1 MSVSRPGNP
10 PAGSAE
16 PRSRRHYFRYA
27 VHAVVS
33 FALVGCTAEAPPT
46 ELGDLDV
53 LQQKGRLR
61 ILIPQLDDVDHLP
74 REVDLLDRERNLAES
89 LSEALGLK
97 PDWIVVSARSDLIDH
112 LVEGRGDVSAANLT
126 VTDERLGR
134 IAFSRPLAMVREQVV
149 SRDDGRPIRSA
160 LDLVGRTVVVRR
172 SSSFWETVEAL
183 QADHPGIDL
192 VAAPEEFTT
201 EEILYRVSTGE
212 YDATA
217 ADDNVVLDA
226 LAYMPRLMV
235 GFSLTEP
242 RPVALGVRPGAPLLL
257 AAVDSFLDAVHVDAP
272 RTDYTGDFEE
282 ITRRKVLRVLTRN
295 SAATYF
301 VWRGELVG
309 FEFDLA
315 KEFASRYGLNLEIVV
330 PPTRAAL
337 LTWLRE
343 GKGDIVAAALT
354 PSVEREARGI
364 AFTRPYNFV
373 REMLVGRP
381 ADSTLTAPGDLA
393 GRTVVVRRS
402 SSYWHTLEALQ
413 TRGVEFELRPAPEDF
428 ETEEIIER
436 VARSEYDLTV
446 ADSHILAIE
455 LTWRD
460 DVMGLFPVS
469 DSLSH
474 AWAVREEDSAL
485 LDSLNHFFRREY
497 RGLFYNLTYKKYFG
511 DENRVATRVN
521 ERTSRT
527 GIVSPYDSLI
537 QYYAG
542 QYAYDWRLIAAQMF
556 EESRFN
562 PRAESFAGAVGLMQ
576 VLPRTAKGF
585 GVSRAGLM
593 DPDSGT
599 YMGVR
604 YLNHVR
610 GYVEGAA
617 TAEDH
622 LWFSL
627 AAYNAGFGHLQDAR
641 RLTEHLGK
649 DPDVWFGEV
658 EDVMPLLA
666 RRKYHRETKHG
677 YCRCTEPVRYVRRI
691 RERQRAYQL
700 VTDSAAGPDDPGTA
714 GE

>member
-1 MSVSRPGNP
+1 MITSRPGHP
-10 PAGSAE
+10 SAGSAE
-16 PRSRRHYFRYA
+16 SRPSRHSARLI
-27 VHAVVS
+27 VHAVM
-33 FALVGCTAEAPPT
+33 ALALAGCSEQGPPP

-53 LQQKGRLR
+53 LRAHGRLR

-74 REVDLLDRERNLAES
+74 REVDLLDRERHLAES
-89 LSEALGLK
+89 LAQALGLE
-97 PDWIVVSARSDLIDH
+97 PEWIVLSARDALIDH
-112 LVEGRGDVSAANLT
+112 LVEGRGDVIAANLT
-126 VTDERLGR
+126 VTDERRER

-149 SRDDGRPIRSA
+149 LRDNTAPIRSA
-160 LDLVGRTVVVRR
+160 SDLVGRTVVVRR
-172 SSSFWETVEAL
+172 SSSFWGTIEAL
-183 QADHPGIDL
+183 QVDHPGINL
-192 VAAPEEFTT
+192 VAAPEDFTT

-212 YDATA
+212 YDATV
-217 ADDNVVLDA
+217 ADDKVVLDA

-235 GFSLTEP
+235 GFSVTEE
-242 RPVALGVRPGAPLLL
+242 RPVALGVRPEAPLLL
-257 AAVDSFLDAVHVDAP
+257 AAVDSFLDSVIVEP
-272 RTDYTGDFEE
+272 PQTDYTGDFEE
-282 ITRRKVLRVLTRN
+282 IRRRKVLRVLTRN

-301 VWRGELVG
+301 VWRGELIG
-309 FEFDLA
+309 FEYDLA
-315 KEFASRYGLNLEIVV
+315 KEFAAQHGLNLEIVV

-337 LTWLRE
+337 LAWLRE

-354 PSVEREARGI
+354 PSAEREGRGI

-373 REMLVGRP
+373 REMVVGRQ
-381 ADSTLTAPGDLA
+381 ADSTLQTPEDLA
-393 GRTVVVRRS
+393 GRTVVARQS

-413 TRGVEFELRPAPEDF
+413 ARGIPLILRAAPEDF

-436 VARSEYDLTV
+436 VATGEYDLTV

-460 DVMGLFPVS
+460 DVLGLFPVS

-485 LDSLNHFFRREY
+485 LDSLNVFFRREY
-497 RGLFYNLTYKKYFG
+497 RGLFYNLTRKKYFG
-511 DENRVATRVN
+511 NENRVASQIS

-537 QYYAG
+537 QYYAD

-562 PRAESFAGAVGLMQ
+562 PQAESFAGAVGLMQ

-593 DPDSGT
+593 IPDSAT

-610 GYVEGAA
+610 EYVEGAA

-627 AAYNAGFGHLQDAR
+627 AAYNAGYGHLEDAR
-641 RLTEHLGK
+641 RLTESLGK
-649 DPDVWFGEV
+649 NPNVWFGEV
-658 EDVMPLLA
+658 EEIMPLLA

-691 RERQRAYQL
+691 RERQRAYQR
-700 VTDSAAGPDDPGTA
+700 VTDPIIGQADPGIA